1 MPKGTRLPE
10 GFKTFDFYDIGT
22 RTAVSVKTIDTRTAA
37 RIKDPKQIYTSM
49 KGNIDVVANFTGA
62 VKGSSIVNASRISQ
76 REVHI
81 AVPKATTPEQ
91 WVQINRAIA
100 YGTEKNVNIKITVV
114 K

>member
-10 GFKTFDFYDIGT
+10 GFKTFDFYDLAT

-49 KGNIDVVANFTGA
+49 KGNIDSAADFSGHT
-62 VKGSSIVNASRISQ
+62 KGESKITSSMISQ
-76 REVHI
+76 REVRV
-81 AVPKATTPEQ
+81 AVPKVTTVEQ
-91 WVQINRAIA
+91 WEQINRAIA
-100 YGTEKNVNIKITVV
+100 YGVERNVNVKITVV